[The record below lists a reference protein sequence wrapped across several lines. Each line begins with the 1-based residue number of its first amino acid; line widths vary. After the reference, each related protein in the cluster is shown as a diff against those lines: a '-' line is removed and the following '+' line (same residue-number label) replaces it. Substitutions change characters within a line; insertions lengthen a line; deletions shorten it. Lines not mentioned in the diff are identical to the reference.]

1 MSYEL
6 LILECLDARPLGMS
20 GGQIK
25 NNQISASSS
34 DDIASI
40 ARAARLN
47 ARPVRRSGGWVA
59 GVNDGDQWF
68 QV

>member
-1 MSYEL
+1 M
-6 LILECLDARPLGMS
+6 ILECLDARPLGMS

-25 NNQISASSS
+25 DNQISASST
-34 DDIASI
+34 DDSESI
-40 ARAARLN
+40 AAAARLN
-47 ARPVRRSGGWVA
+47 ARAVRRSGGWVA